1 MEQEQ
6 IIVPEYLSSSPVWCR
21 VHVAQ
26 CLVFCV
32 VFRRS
37 LFAPLSCIGHY
48 IICVCSFVLYWPL
61 YYLCLFLCP
70 VLAITLFVF
79 VPLSCIG
86 HYIICVCSF
95 VLYWA
100 LYYLCLFLCPVLAII
115 LFVRRHT
122 ASEYPIWRLQVFFI
136 IPKLLCGWSDFANTN
151 VFKVPKLS
159 WQYKNILSVKNR
171 IDGLMVIVCAHR
183 TTDSGLEPM
192 SIVKTK
198 NCKIGMCCFSAKYV
212 TFRGMRIDLLAGNQ
226 DNVSERNYHNKN
238 PTKRIGLVQSGHH
251 HRHLFEM

>member
-115 LFVRRHT
+115 LFVFVPLSCIGHYIICVC
-122 ASEYPIWRLQVFFI
+122 SSKIIEFQLQTY
-136 IPKLLCGWSDFANTN
+136 LLVAQAL
-151 VFKVPKLS
+151 V
-159 WQYKNILSVKNR
+159 
-171 IDGLMVIVCAHR
+171 AR
-183 TTDSGLEPM
+183 TTTL
-192 SIVKTK
+192 
-198 NCKIGMCCFSAKYV
+198 FL
-212 TFRGMRIDLLAGNQ
+212 TFCLQIYFQ
-226 DNVSERNYHNKN
+226 
-238 PTKRIGLVQSGHH
+238 
-251 HRHLFEM
+251 